1 MSQIPLGLLQQ
12 FVRVARLG
20 NLSRAAAQANLT
32 VSALSH
38 QIRQLE
44 DRLGRRLFERGPRG
58 VTLTVEGCSLLEAV
72 AGHFDGIEHALS
84 RYRERRHDSL
94 TLSAS
99 SGIMSSWLLPR
110 LPHLVAAHPEL
121 ELNLQSSSTL
131 VDFDREPVDVGLR
144 YGRGQWEGLRCERL
158 FGEWLAPVA
167 TPELVARMAGTDPN
181 DLLAWPLLGDP
192 SNRWRDWFAFVG
204 GELPRRYVAQF
215 DSTDALRHAA
225 LEGLGVALGRM
236 VTSSSLIH
244 AGRLV
249 VLGERFMPTEEAY
262 WLVYPPRSEEHGGLA
277 VFRQWVM
284 AEAERYCNENLACAQ
299 PGCPPDL
306 PLRAREGASSPF
318 PRLPEST
325 S

>member
-1 MSQIPLGLLQQ
+1 MGRVPLGLLQQ
-12 FVRVARLG
+12 FVLVARLG

-38 QIRQLE
+38 QMRQLE
-44 DRLGRRLFERGPRG
+44 ERLERRLFERGPRG

-99 SGIMSSWLLPR
+99 SGIMSSWLVPR

-167 TPELVARMAGTDPN
+167 TPELVARMAGTDPS

-262 WLVYPPRSEEHGGLA
+262 WLVYPPRSEEHGGMA

-306 PLRAREGASSPF
+306 PLRACEGASSPF
-318 PRLPEST
+318 PLLPEST

>member
-1 MSQIPLGLLQQ
+1 MSQVPLGLLQQ

-20 NLSRAAAQANLT
+20 NLSRAATQANLT

-44 DRLGRRLFERGPRG
+44 ERLGRRLFERGPRG

-72 AGHFDGIEHALS
+72 GDHFDGIDHALL

-99 SGIMSSWLLPR
+99 SGIMSSWLVPR
-110 LPHLVAAHPEL
+110 LPKLVAVRPEL

-131 VDFDREPVDVGLR
+131 VNFEREPVDVALR
-144 YGRGQWEGLRCERL
+144 YGRGQWEGLRSERL

-167 TPELVARMAGTDPN
+167 TPELLARMAGTDPH
-181 DLLAWPLLGDP
+181 DLAAWPLLGDP
-192 SNRWRDWFAFVG
+192 GNRWRDWFTHFEG
-204 GELPRRYVAQF
+204 TPPKRYVAHF

-236 VTSSSLIH
+236 VTSKSLID
-244 AGRLV
+244 AGRLC
-249 VLGERFMPTEEAY
+249 VLGERYLPVQEAY
-262 WLVYPPRSEEHGGLA
+262 WLVYPPRSQEHRGLQ
-277 VFRQWVM
+277 VFREWLLGEA
-284 AEAERYCNENLACAQ
+284 AEYC
-299 PGCPPDL
+299 
-306 PLRAREGASSPF
+306 EGASYCAVMPA
-318 PRLPEST
+318 RDGAAAA
-325 S
+325 

>member
-1 MSQIPLGLLQQ
+1 MSHLPLPLLQQ

-20 NLSRAAAQANLT
+20 NLSRAAVQANLT

-44 DRLGRRLFERGPRG
+44 ERLGRRLFERGPRG

-72 AGHFDGIEHALS
+72 GAHFDGIDHALS

-99 SGIMSSWLLPR
+99 SGIMSSWLMPRLPR
-110 LPHLVAAHPEL
+110 LVAVHPEL
-121 ELNLQSSSTL
+121 ELNLQSSSAL
-131 VDFDREPVDVGLR
+131 VDFEREPVDVALR
-144 YGRGQWEGLRCERL
+144 YGRGQWDGLRCERL

-167 TPELVARMAGTDPN
+167 TPELIARMAGADP
-181 DLLAWPLLGDP
+181 DALDAWPLLGDP
-192 SNRWRDWFAFVG
+192 GNRWRDWFAHVG
-204 GELPRRYVAQF
+204 GTPPKRYVAHF

-236 VTSSSLIH
+236 VTSRSLIE

-249 VLGERFMPTEEAY
+249 VLGERYLPIHEAY
-262 WLVYPPRSEEHGGLA
+262 WLVYPPRSQEHRGLQ
-277 VFRQWVM
+277 VFRDWLL
-284 AEAERYCNENLACAQ
+284 AEAEAYCTQ
-299 PGCPPDL
+299 M
-306 PLRAREGASSPF
+306 
-318 PRLPEST
+318 PRLREDAAASA
-325 S
+325 

>member
-1 MSQIPLGLLQQ
+1 LSGFQGALALEADLVSHVPLGLLQQ
-12 FVRVARLG
+12 FVRVARVG

-44 DRLGRRLFERGPRG
+44 DRLGRRLFDRGPRG
-58 VTLTVEGCSLLEAV
+58 VTLTTEGCSLFEAV
-72 AGHFDGIEHALS
+72 GEHFDGIDHALA

-99 SGIMSSWLLPR
+99 SGIMSSWLVPRLPR
-110 LPHLVAAHPEL
+110 LVAVHPEL
-121 ELNLQSSSTL
+121 ELNLQTSSTL
-131 VDFDREPVDVGLR
+131 VDFEREPVDVGLR

-167 TPELVARMAGTDPN
+167 TPELVARMGEADPR
-181 DLLAWPLLGDP
+181 DLAAWPLLGDP
-192 SNRWRDWFAFVG
+192 ANRWSDWFAQVG
-204 GELPRRYVAQF
+204 GTPPKRYVAHF

-236 VTSSSLIH
+236 VTSRSLIE

-249 VLGERFMPTEEAY
+249 VLGERYLPIHEAY
-262 WLVYPPRSEEHGGLA
+262 WLVYPPRSQEHRGLQ
-277 VFRQWVM
+277 VFREWLL
-284 AEAERYCNENLACAQ
+284 AEAKAYCSQMPQLCEVDPEAVAV
-299 PGCPPDL
+299 
-306 PLRAREGASSPF
+306 PL
-318 PRLPEST
+318 
-325 S
+325 